1 MTPWLGLMAV
11 AGCGTGEGTSYVLL
25 DESARA
31 ARVEVEA
38 GGRFHGGAMPLEVEA
53 GTQVDVVTLFGRHPL
68 RVATGRVYQVQGS
81 AGNVFQSAL
90 GLDVRGDL
98 VEVGAPEPVA
108 RNLASALGAQ
118 AEPWNGRWRLQGPDV
133 LARLSWMGD
142 VADVSPVV
150 PVLTEAAREQARA
163 QWVERATGTRLPPP
177 AAGPADALRA
187 ALVGLYLSDA
197 PAGELPAQLFLDAEG
212 GFSLEKGCD
221 PAPVHGTYQQRDGRI
236 ELLGTN
242 LALTIGSSGRLE
254 GPGLVFSAGDD
265 K

>member
-1 MTPWLGLMAV
+1 VNIVTF
-11 AGCGTGEGTSYVLL
+11 
-25 DESARA
+25 
-31 ARVEVEA
+31 
-38 GGRFHGGAMPLEVEA
+38 GGRHA
-53 GTQVDVVTLFGRHPL
+53 L
-68 RVATGRVYQVQGS
+68 RVATGKVYEVSGS
-81 AGNVFQSAL
+81 AGNIGQSTL

-118 AEPWNGRWRLQGPDV
+118 AERWNGRWRLQGPDV

-150 PVLTEAAREQARA
+150 LVLTDAAREEARA
-163 QWVERATGTRLPPP
+163 QWVERATGARLPAP
-177 AAGPADALRA
+177 APGPADALRA
-187 ALVGLYLSDA
+187 GLVGLYLSDA
-197 PAGELPAQLFLDAEG
+197 PAGELRTQLFLDAEG
-212 GFSLEKGCD
+212 GFSLEKECD

-254 GPGLVFSAGDD
+254 APGLVFSAGDD